1 MKACFSFLLLIACP
15 FLLAFAQSDAAFTT
29 ITFRSADT
37 LLVTADLYYASQTDA
52 PIILMMHRS
61 SSSRGQYRETAP
73 RLVEAG
79 FHVLAVD
86 LRWGGPA
93 NRLSQLDNETARRYG
108 VFDWL
113 SDFANQRERVWAT
126 IGASYQDAIAAIHAL
141 RAQGLYGP
149 IIPWGSSASTYHA
162 LHLAADF
169 PQAVHAVVVYSPGE
183 YHPSDTT
190 LAQRYA
196 AQIQQPVY
204 VASAVGEADLTRPV
218 FDAIP
223 HEDKM
228 FFQAAVGRHGAAIL
242 QEDEANW
249 ESVLVFLGRFSR

>member
-1 MKACFSFLLLIACP
+1 MKSVYCFLI
-15 FLLAFAQSDAAFTT
+15 LLASLLTVAQAQTNPAFTT

-37 LLVTADLYYASQTDA
+37 LLVTADLYYTAQEDA
-52 PIILMMHRS
+52 PIIVMMHRS
-61 SSSRGQYRETAP
+61 ASSRGQYRTTAP

-93 NRLSQLDNETARRYG
+93 NGLSQLDNETARRYG
-108 VFDWL
+108 TFDWL
-113 SDFANQRERVWAT
+113 ADFANQRERVWET

-141 RAQGLYGP
+141 RAQGLMGP

-169 PQAVHAVVVYSPGE
+169 PRAVEAVIVYSPGE

-196 AQIQQPVY
+196 ARVQQPVY
-204 VASAVGEADLTRPV
+204 VASAVGEEDLTRPV
-218 FDAIP
+218 FEAIP
-223 HEDKM
+223 HHDKVL
-228 FFQAAVGRHGAAIL
+228 FQAAIGRHGAAIL

-249 ESVLVFLGRFSR
+249 ESLLAFLTQFTR